1 MCEKLGSRKSEY
13 EMQGLVSDKTFHLKW
28 NNHLQNLSQL
38 FTTIYSSSA
47 LADVTLS
54 CRDGTLKAHKLV
66 LSACSPYF
74 EQIFK
79 DNPCQHPIV
88 ILKGIPFS
96 EINLLVEFMYKGSV
110 DVQELDLQSLMHTAS
125 ELEIRGLA
133 YEARDNAAQLLN
145 VNLEYPTYSQNATA
159 AAVAAATASA
169 TTVSTP
175 QSYPPARTDV
185 ERLKQIHMYQQS
197 MMRAEEIRRRR
208 REDMPGTQ
216 TAVNN
221 ILAAAAREMEEA
233 RHAARSG
240 ERVVAS
246 IQTEHEAAAMA
257 TASEVVAAAVK
268 RDMQTSEEDRPKKRV
283 SIMSPDDEKLRTK
296 KKTMTVRFQDDNV
309 IKTEERPNKI
319 TSPGAPNANHSH
331 EHKEPELKAGGI
343 KVVQLAVLQ
352 KPHTA
357 NNEHDDSDGEVL
369 VATRIHSLFTRRAPL
384 QLARAPEPELKAG
397 GIKVVQLAVLQKPH
411 TANNE
416 HDDSDGEV
424 LVATRIHSLFTRRAP
439 LQLARAPEPELKA
452 GGIKVVQLAVLQ
464 KPHTANNEHDD
475 SDGEVLVATRIH
487 SLFTRR
493 APLQL
498 ARAPEPELKAG
509 GIKVVQLA
517 VLQKPHT
524 ANNEHDDSDGE
535 VLVATRIHSLFTRRA
550 PLQLARAPEPELK
563 AGGIKVVQLA
573 VLQKPHT
580 ANNEHDDSDGEV
592 LVATRI
598 HSLFTRRAPLQL
610 ARAPEP
616 ELKAGGIKVVQLAVL
631 QKPHTA
637 NNEHDDSDGEVL
649 VATRIHSLFTR
660 RAPLQLARAPEPE
673 LKAGGIK
680 VVQLAV
686 LQKPHTANNEHDDS
700 DGEVLVATRIHSLF
714 TRRAPLQLARAP
726 EPELKAGG
734 IKVVQ
739 LAVLQKPHTANNEHD
754 DSDEKGK
761 HVMDDDEETDSSGS
775 ISDSGANE
783 SQDGRPHVCDVCDVR
798 FARSS
803 HLSRHRLTHTGER
816 PFTCGGCG
824 RSFARSDKL
833 RVHTKICE
841 REDPTVDMQNEAV
854 VKRENNSEVM
864 SGMVRTTHRES
875 GHLVFTPSGDVML
888 PPRAGNPVVLNTTL
902 EPVRNEINQ
911 GDLVDPPRRGRGR
924 PRKTPLPLTPKIKK
938 RRGRPPKTSL
948 DMEGCVLTSGAVQG
962 GALASHQL
970 LLKRKRGRPPKNY
983 FISRPDGRPN
993 ENYNATNLPFGDFS
1007 YLTEMMY
1014 NPLAYSYGVTSV
1026 DPDRNVDADHSMTT
1040 ETSHDR
1046 TIDVSDSSSDDE
1058 DSSRVEPEENIPPI
1072 GLETQ
1077 IMTVGDCQIVKLPP
1091 NNEDKEDKMEQSPSE
1106 TIIVPASTPSS
1117 VTITPI
1123 TTVGDCTIRPVI
1135 DNT

>member
-145 VNLEYPTYSQNATA
+145 VNLEYPAYGQNATA

-169 TTVSTP
+169 TTVSSP
-175 QSYPPARTDV
+175 QTYPPARTDV

-233 RHAARSG
+233 RHAARTG
-240 ERVVAS
+240 DRVVAS
-246 IQTEHEAAAMA
+246 IQTEHEAASAA
-257 TASEVVAAAVK
+257 TASEVVATAVK
-268 RDMQTSEEDRPKKRV
+268 RDMPAEDDRPKKRV

-296 KKTMTVRFQDDNV
+296 KKTMTVRFQDDNP
-309 IKTEERPNKI
+309 KTEDGPNKV
-319 TSPGAPNANHSH
+319 TSPGATNANNTHD
-331 EHKEPELKAGGI
+331 HKESEGQLKPGGI

-352 KPHTA
+352 KPT
-357 NNEHDDSDGEVL
+357 
-369 VATRIHSLFTRRAPL
+369 
-384 QLARAPEPELKAG
+384 
-397 GIKVVQLAVLQKPH
+397 
-411 TANNE
+411 
-416 HDDSDGEV
+416 
-424 LVATRIHSLFTRRAP
+424 
-439 LQLARAPEPELKA
+439 
-452 GGIKVVQLAVLQ
+452 
-464 KPHTANNEHDD
+464 
-475 SDGEVLVATRIH
+475 
-487 SLFTRR
+487 
-493 APLQL
+493 
-498 ARAPEPELKAG
+498 
-509 GIKVVQLA
+509 
-517 VLQKPHT
+517 
-524 ANNEHDDSDGE
+524 
-535 VLVATRIHSLFTRRA
+535 
-550 PLQLARAPEPELK
+550 
-563 AGGIKVVQLA
+563 
-573 VLQKPHT
+573 
-580 ANNEHDDSDGEV
+580 
-592 LVATRI
+592 
-598 HSLFTRRAPLQL
+598 
-610 ARAPEP
+610 
-616 ELKAGGIKVVQLAVL
+616 
-631 QKPHTA
+631 
-637 NNEHDDSDGEVL
+637 
-649 VATRIHSLFTR
+649 
-660 RAPLQLARAPEPE
+660 
-673 LKAGGIK
+673 
-680 VVQLAV
+680 
-686 LQKPHTANNEHDDS
+686 
-700 DGEVLVATRIHSLF
+700 
-714 TRRAPLQLARAP
+714 
-726 EPELKAGG
+726 
-734 IKVVQ
+734 
-739 LAVLQKPHTANNEHD
+739 NNEHD

-761 HVMDDDEETDSSGS
+761 NAMDDDEETDSSGS
-775 ISDSGANE
+775 ISDSAANE
-783 SQDGRPHVCDVCDVR
+783 SQDGRPHVCDICDVR

-841 REDPTVDMQNEAV
+841 REDPTVDMQNDAV

-888 PPRAGNPVVLNTTL
+888 PPRAGHPVVLNASL
-902 EPVRNEINQ
+902 EPVRNELNP

-948 DMEGCVLTSGAVQG
+948 DTPNTSLDTSTEPKLGIVKQEPVEPGTVCGSEALPQEDRRSSENVLPKAPVILNATLAPSDLPKLRLLPLETSLV
-962 GALASHQL
+962 ASEPTNSEASSEPIRRARGRP
-970 LLKRKRGRPPKNY
+970 RKYPVPLIKKPRGRPPKNSPGMEMSIPIQY
-983 FISRPDGRPN
+983 GLAAEMSKIYGRPN

-1026 DPDRNVDADHSMTT
+1026 DPDRNIDADQSMTT

-1058 DSSRVEPEENIPPI
+1058 DSSRVEPEENVPPVGI
-1072 GLETQ
+1072 ETQ

-1091 NNEDKEDKMEQSPSE
+1091 NNEEKDDKMDQSPPE

-1123 TTVGDCTIRPVI
+1123 TTVGDCTIRPV

>member
-145 VNLEYPTYSQNATA
+145 VNLEYPAYGQNATA

-169 TTVSTP
+169 TTVSSP
-175 QSYPPARTDV
+175 QTYPPARTDV

-233 RHAARSG
+233 RHAARTG
-240 ERVVAS
+240 DRVVAS
-246 IQTEHEAAAMA
+246 IQTEHEAASAA
-257 TASEVVAAAVK
+257 TASEVVATAVK
-268 RDMQTSEEDRPKKRV
+268 RDMPAEDDRPKKRV

-296 KKTMTVRFQDDNV
+296 KKTMTVRFQDDNP
-309 IKTEERPNKI
+309 KTEDGPNKV
-319 TSPGAPNANHSH
+319 TSPGATNANNTHD
-331 EHKEPELKAGGI
+331 HKESEGQLKPGGI

-352 KPHTA
+352 KPT
-357 NNEHDDSDGEVL
+357 
-369 VATRIHSLFTRRAPL
+369 
-384 QLARAPEPELKAG
+384 
-397 GIKVVQLAVLQKPH
+397 
-411 TANNE
+411 
-416 HDDSDGEV
+416 
-424 LVATRIHSLFTRRAP
+424 
-439 LQLARAPEPELKA
+439 
-452 GGIKVVQLAVLQ
+452 
-464 KPHTANNEHDD
+464 
-475 SDGEVLVATRIH
+475 
-487 SLFTRR
+487 
-493 APLQL
+493 
-498 ARAPEPELKAG
+498 
-509 GIKVVQLA
+509 
-517 VLQKPHT
+517 
-524 ANNEHDDSDGE
+524 
-535 VLVATRIHSLFTRRA
+535 
-550 PLQLARAPEPELK
+550 
-563 AGGIKVVQLA
+563 
-573 VLQKPHT
+573 
-580 ANNEHDDSDGEV
+580 
-592 LVATRI
+592 
-598 HSLFTRRAPLQL
+598 
-610 ARAPEP
+610 
-616 ELKAGGIKVVQLAVL
+616 
-631 QKPHTA
+631 
-637 NNEHDDSDGEVL
+637 
-649 VATRIHSLFTR
+649 
-660 RAPLQLARAPEPE
+660 
-673 LKAGGIK
+673 
-680 VVQLAV
+680 
-686 LQKPHTANNEHDDS
+686 
-700 DGEVLVATRIHSLF
+700 
-714 TRRAPLQLARAP
+714 
-726 EPELKAGG
+726 
-734 IKVVQ
+734 
-739 LAVLQKPHTANNEHD
+739 NNEHD

-761 HVMDDDEETDSSGS
+761 NAMDDDEETDSSGS
-775 ISDSGANE
+775 ISDSAANE
-783 SQDGRPHVCDVCDVR
+783 SQDGRPHVCDICDVR

-841 REDPTVDMQNEAV
+841 REDPTVDMQNDAV

-888 PPRAGNPVVLNTTL
+888 PPRAGHPVVLNASL
-902 EPVRNEINQ
+902 EPVRNELNP

-948 DMEGCVLTSGAVQG
+948 DTPNTSLDTSTEPKLGIVKQEPVEPGTVCGSEALPQEDRRSSENVLPKAPVILNATLAPSDLPKLRLLPLETSLVASEPTNSEASSEPIRRARGRPRKYPVPLIKKPRGRPPKNSPDMEGCVLTSGAVPS
-962 GALASHQL
+962 GALAGHQL

-983 FISRPDGRPN
+983 FISQPGMEMSIPIQYGLAAEMSKIYGRPN

-1026 DPDRNVDADHSMTT
+1026 DPDRNIDADQSMTT

-1058 DSSRVEPEENIPPI
+1058 DSSRVEPEENVPPVGI
-1072 GLETQ
+1072 ETQ

-1091 NNEDKEDKMEQSPSE
+1091 NNEEKDDKMDQSPPE

-1123 TTVGDCTIRPVI
+1123 TTVGDCTIRPV

>member
-1 MCEKLGSRKSEY
+1 
-13 EMQGLVSDKTFHLKW
+13 MQGLVSDKTFHLKW

-110 DVQELDLQSLMHTAS
+110 DVQEMDLQSLMHTAS

-175 QSYPPARTDV
+175 QTYPPARTDV

-233 RHAARSG
+233 RHAARTSD
-240 ERVVAS
+240 RVVAS
-246 IQTEHEAAAMA
+246 IQTEHEAMPVA
-257 TASEVVAAAVK
+257 TVSEVVAAAVK
-268 RDMQTSEEDRPKKRV
+268 RDMQISEDDRPKKRV
-283 SIMSPDDEKLRTK
+283 SIMSPEDEKLRTK
-296 KKTMTVRFQDDNV
+296 KKTMTVRFQDDSF
-309 IKTEERPNKI
+309 KTDDRPNKI
-319 TSPGAPNANHSH
+319 TSPGATNANHAH
-331 EHKEPELKAGGI
+331 EHKEPEMKSGGI

-352 KPHTA
+352 KPT
-357 NNEHDDSDGEVL
+357 NNDHE
-369 VATRIHSLFTRRAPL
+369 
-384 QLARAPEPELKAG
+384 
-397 GIKVVQLAVLQKPH
+397 
-411 TANNE
+411 
-416 HDDSDGEV
+416 
-424 LVATRIHSLFTRRAP
+424 
-439 LQLARAPEPELKA
+439 
-452 GGIKVVQLAVLQ
+452 
-464 KPHTANNEHDD
+464 
-475 SDGEVLVATRIH
+475 
-487 SLFTRR
+487 
-493 APLQL
+493 
-498 ARAPEPELKAG
+498 
-509 GIKVVQLA
+509 
-517 VLQKPHT
+517 
-524 ANNEHDDSDGE
+524 
-535 VLVATRIHSLFTRRA
+535 
-550 PLQLARAPEPELK
+550 
-563 AGGIKVVQLA
+563 
-573 VLQKPHT
+573 
-580 ANNEHDDSDGEV
+580 
-592 LVATRI
+592 
-598 HSLFTRRAPLQL
+598 
-610 ARAPEP
+610 
-616 ELKAGGIKVVQLAVL
+616 
-631 QKPHTA
+631 
-637 NNEHDDSDGEVL
+637 
-649 VATRIHSLFTR
+649 
-660 RAPLQLARAPEPE
+660 
-673 LKAGGIK
+673 
-680 VVQLAV
+680 
-686 LQKPHTANNEHDDS
+686 
-700 DGEVLVATRIHSLF
+700 
-714 TRRAPLQLARAP
+714 
-726 EPELKAGG
+726 
-734 IKVVQ
+734 
-739 LAVLQKPHTANNEHD
+739 

-761 HVMDDDEETDSSGS
+761 HAMDDDEETDSSGS
-775 ISDSGANE
+775 ISDSAAND
-783 SQDGRPHVCDVCDVR
+783 SQDGRPHVCDICDVR

-888 PPRAGNPVVLNTTL
+888 PPRPGNPVVLNASL
-902 EPVRNEINQ
+902 EPVRNELNQ

-948 DMEGCVLTSGAVQG
+948 DTPNTSPEIKEEPNLELVKHEIEPSLFEECAESSWRPNENIPDRTVILNTTLEATNMETENDEITPRLLEERPRRGRGRPRKNPVPLIPKIKRKRGRPPKISPDMEGCVLTSGAVPS

-983 FISRPDGRPN
+983 FITHTQPDGRPN

-1026 DPDRNVDADHSMTT
+1026 DPDRNVDADQSMTT

-1058 DSSRVEPEENIPPI
+1058 DSSRVEPEENIPPV

-1091 NNEDKEDKMEQSPSE
+1091 NNEDKDDKMEQSPTE

-1123 TTVGDCTIRPVI
+1123 TTVGDCTIRPVV

>member
-145 VNLEYPTYSQNATA
+145 VNLEYPAYGQNATA

-169 TTVSTP
+169 TTVSSP
-175 QSYPPARTDV
+175 QTYPPARTDV

-233 RHAARSG
+233 RHAARTG
-240 ERVVAS
+240 DRVVAS
-246 IQTEHEAAAMA
+246 IQTEHEAASAA
-257 TASEVVAAAVK
+257 TATEVIATAVK
-268 RDMQTSEEDRPKKRV
+268 RDMQTAEDDRPKKRV

-296 KKTMTVRFQDDNV
+296 KKTMTVRFQDDNL
-309 IKTEERPNKI
+309 KTEEGPNKV
-319 TSPGAPNANHSH
+319 TSPGATNASNTHD
-331 EHKEPELKAGGI
+331 HKESEGQLKPGGI

-352 KPHTA
+352 KPT
-357 NNEHDDSDGEVL
+357 
-369 VATRIHSLFTRRAPL
+369 
-384 QLARAPEPELKAG
+384 
-397 GIKVVQLAVLQKPH
+397 
-411 TANNE
+411 
-416 HDDSDGEV
+416 
-424 LVATRIHSLFTRRAP
+424 
-439 LQLARAPEPELKA
+439 
-452 GGIKVVQLAVLQ
+452 
-464 KPHTANNEHDD
+464 
-475 SDGEVLVATRIH
+475 
-487 SLFTRR
+487 
-493 APLQL
+493 
-498 ARAPEPELKAG
+498 
-509 GIKVVQLA
+509 
-517 VLQKPHT
+517 
-524 ANNEHDDSDGE
+524 
-535 VLVATRIHSLFTRRA
+535 
-550 PLQLARAPEPELK
+550 
-563 AGGIKVVQLA
+563 
-573 VLQKPHT
+573 
-580 ANNEHDDSDGEV
+580 
-592 LVATRI
+592 
-598 HSLFTRRAPLQL
+598 
-610 ARAPEP
+610 
-616 ELKAGGIKVVQLAVL
+616 
-631 QKPHTA
+631 
-637 NNEHDDSDGEVL
+637 
-649 VATRIHSLFTR
+649 
-660 RAPLQLARAPEPE
+660 
-673 LKAGGIK
+673 
-680 VVQLAV
+680 
-686 LQKPHTANNEHDDS
+686 
-700 DGEVLVATRIHSLF
+700 
-714 TRRAPLQLARAP
+714 
-726 EPELKAGG
+726 
-734 IKVVQ
+734 
-739 LAVLQKPHTANNEHD
+739 NNEHD

-761 HVMDDDEETDSSGS
+761 NAMDDDEETDSSGS
-775 ISDSGANE
+775 ISDSAANE

-841 REDPTVDMQNEAV
+841 REDPTVDMQNDGV

-888 PPRAGNPVVLNTTL
+888 PPRAGHPVVLNASL
-902 EPVRNEINQ
+902 EPVRNELNP

-948 DMEGCVLTSGAVQG
+948 
-962 GALASHQL
+962 
-970 LLKRKRGRPPKNY
+970 
-983 FISRPDGRPN
+983 DGRPN

-1026 DPDRNVDADHSMTT
+1026 DPDRNIDADQSMTT

-1058 DSSRVEPEENIPPI
+1058 DSSRVEPEENVPPVGI
-1072 GLETQ
+1072 ETQ

-1091 NNEDKEDKMEQSPSE
+1091 NNEEKDDKMDQSSPE

-1123 TTVGDCTIRPVI
+1123 TTVGDCTIRPV